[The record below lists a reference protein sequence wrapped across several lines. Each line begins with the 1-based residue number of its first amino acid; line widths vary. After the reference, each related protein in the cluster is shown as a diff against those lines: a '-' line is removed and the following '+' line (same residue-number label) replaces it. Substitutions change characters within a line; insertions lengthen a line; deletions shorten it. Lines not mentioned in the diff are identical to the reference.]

1 MRICTRQRADE
12 QGAAPPGRLLALAA
26 LLLTAAVTTLELWAA
41 TPGWLLPARQRTVD
55 ALHWTKE
62 HWLSA
67 TAITTATAV
76 AGVLVP
82 FLIRWLDRRH
92 PKLTVEQQR
101 LAQPRLVMLKRV
113 RHKWITGVLEASL
126 AQGERLACGLVR
138 RPDAVDLGARA
149 PYRPG
154 RPPRPFPE
162 STPISQVFDQVGGGL
177 LILGTPGTGKT
188 TALLRLC
195 GELLDRAEHDPALPI
210 PVVVNLAP
218 WARERRPLGAWL
230 VDELADGYR
239 VPRRIARAWV
249 EQDALAL
256 LLDGLDEVAAAH
268 RAACAEAANAWRRE
282 HVAPVVVCSRTQE
295 LQALGARLQLEEAVE
310 LQPPSDAEV
319 GAYLGRLEAAG
330 APLADLRAALASDQE
345 LRELLRS
352 PLMLHTV
359 ALAYQAHPA
368 PALHAPGT
376 LAERQARL
384 WAAYVARMFE
394 QRPLDPDRGA
404 TAGKALGWLAWLARA
419 LQDHNQ
425 SEFQLDRVDL
435 DWLPTRTQQR
445 LTRLTLGLAF
455 GLPGLLAGLAG
466 GLQLGLWVGLVSG
479 LTGSMRDERAR
490 PNEGVRRS
498 AQHGLLGGLLAG
510 LALGTISWLAYATGA
525 GLAGGLGAGLAGS
538 RGLLAGL
545 RAGLA
550 FALVFG
556 GDAWVYHYAVRAAL
570 SRANAAPWRY
580 GAFLEAMAERLLLHR
595 SGSAYL
601 FAHQLLRDYLA
612 DRSARPTAELGF
624 DAGELSR

>member
-230 VDELADGYR
+230 
-239 VPRRIARAWV
+239 
-249 EQDALAL
+249 
-256 LLDGLDEVAAAH
+256 
-268 RAACAEAANAWRRE
+268 
-282 HVAPVVVCSRTQE
+282 
-295 LQALGARLQLEEAVE
+295 QLEEAVE

-455 GLPGLLAGLAG
+455 GLPAGLAG
-466 GLQLGLWVGLVSG
+466 GLAFRRLGALLGL
-479 LTGSMRDERAR
+479 
-490 PNEGVRRS
+490 
-498 AQHGLLGGLLAG
+498 
-510 LALGTISWLAYATGA
+510 
-525 GLAGGLGAGLAGS
+525 GLGAGLGP
-538 RGLLAGL
+538 
-545 RAGLA
+545 
-550 FALVFG
+550 V
-556 GDAWVYHYAVRAAL
+556 
-570 SRANAAPWRY
+570 WR
-580 GAFLEAMAERLLLHR
+580 FEPTERLQWSWRTLLTR
-595 SGSAYL
+595 
-601 FAHQLLRDYLA
+601 
-612 DRSARPTAELGF
+612 
-624 DAGELSR
+624 